1 MNSVF
6 VWPAEGANPPSAFPF
21 SPLLR
26 HSRRRTRPWAL
37 GGCFPSLREA
47 GKQGG
52 FRGDLAGEKIMKKS
66 SNGPLLFL
74 DYYGIIVSFL
84 ERERP
89 AKRRETKTENERMTT
104 MNTMMTNGAQA
115 IAEDL
120 ENLGE
125 EIANDTEMTLTE
137 TKPEDFDH
145 YEWKALREA
154 IKAMREKLDEM
165 EEMID
170 RAETEADEYDE
181 ETAED
186 RYETYWE

>member
-1 MNSVF
+1 MNK
-6 VWPAEGANPPSAFPF
+6 EGTY
-21 SPLLR
+21 R
-26 HSRRRTRPWAL
+26 
-37 GGCFPSLREA
+37 
-47 GKQGG
+47 
-52 FRGDLAGEKIMKKS
+52 
-66 SNGPLLFL
+66 
-74 DYYGIIVSFL
+74 
-84 ERERP
+84 
-89 AKRRETKTENERMTT
+89 
-104 MNTMMTNGAQA
+104 AQA

-125 EIANDTEMTLTE
+125 EIATDTEMTLTE

-145 YEWKALREA
+145 DEWKALREA
-154 IKAMREKLDEM
+154 IKSMREKLDAM